1 MWGVWNQITARDG
14 EAIRRVG
21 ILLRYFGR
29 LGFLQSPDWEPFSL
43 DVISMPLGVLLQL
56 QSVSNPSSQLHSAR
70 SQNSPAPSAASDDP
84 LYCSLGAPWYSRVL
98 SQRVQRSF
106 CSELSIFFTDQTD
119 EDLQCL
125 EFCSVLHLYSSPKLL
140 CVSLTE
146 RWVVWRC
153 VWLFVVLS
161 V

>member
-56 QSVSNPSSQLHSAR
+56 QSVSNPSSQLHSAL
-70 SQNSPAPSAASDDP
+70 SQNSPAPSAVSDDP
-84 LYCSLGAPWYSRVL
+84 LYCSLGALWYSRVL

-106 CSELSIFFTDQTD
+106 CSELSILFTGN
-119 EDLQCL
+119 LQIPKPIINRPSLIPCSCL
-125 EFCSVLHLYSSPKLL
+125 SSDKFQ
-140 CVSLTE
+140 E
-146 RWVVWRC
+146 
-153 VWLFVVLS
+153 
-161 V
+161 